1 MTKVIISGGG
11 TGGHIYPA
19 VAIANELKAKDSSIE
34 ILFVGAEGKM
44 EMEKVPK
51 AGYKIV
57 GLPIAGINR
66 SNLLSNIGLPIKLT
80 KSLLKARSV
89 LKEFKPNVV
98 IGVGGY
104 ASGPTL
110 LMASLMGIPI
120 LIQEQNSYAGVT
132 NKFLAKKAKKI
143 CVAYPN
149 MEAFFSKEKIIMT
162 GNPVRKDILD
172 TASKRAKA
180 MAHFGLD
187 ENRKTLLIIG
197 GSQGARTI
205 NESILA
211 GLNDLISNDLQIIWQ
226 TGKLFIDR
234 AKSGVEALQT
244 QRVFVS
250 DFIYEMD
257 LAYAAADLVVSRAG
271 ALSVSELCLA
281 AKPSILVPLPTA
293 AEDHQTQ
300 NAMALVNA
308 NAAWIVKDVEAR
320 EKLIEKVVELADN
333 QQVMSQLSKNI
344 HQLGKPNAGQE
355 IAAEVL
361 KLV

>member
-1 MTKVIISGGG
+1 MRIIISGGG

-19 VAIANELKAKDSSIE
+19 VAIANELKAIDSAIE

-51 AGYKIV
+51 AGYQIV

-66 SNLLSNIGLPIKLT
+66 SNLLANIGLPIKLA

-89 LKEFKPNVV
+89 IKDFKPDVV
-98 IGVGGY
+98 VGVGGY

-110 LMASLMGIPI
+110 LMASLMNIPI

-149 MEAFFSKEKIIMT
+149 MNKFFPADKIILT
-162 GNPVRKDILD
+162 GNPVRKDILE
-172 TASKRAKA
+172 TKSKRSQA

-187 ENRKTLLIIG
+187 PERKTLLIIG

-205 NESILA
+205 NEAILA
-211 GLNDLISNDLQIIWQ
+211 GLNDLISNDLQVIWQ

-244 QRVFVS
+244 KRIYVS

-257 LAYAAADLVVSRAG
+257 LAYSAADLVVSRAG

-300 NAMALVNA
+300 NAMALVN
-308 NAAWIVKDVEAR
+308 NQAAILVKDIEAR
-320 EKLIEKVVELADN
+320 EILIDEVVKLADN
-333 QQVMSQLSKNI
+333 QVIMSQLSQNI
-344 HQLGKPNAGQE
+344 QSLGKPNAGQE
-355 IAAEVL
+355 IAREVL
-361 KLV
+361 KAP

>member
-149 MEAFFSKEKIIMT
+149 MEAFFPKEKIIMT